1 MLLFFDRHMAI
12 PPSSPSPPPPPDL
25 ATPSLPSVLKK
36 TRKATWLKSLA
47 NRPAGVERPMIHVD
61 LVTRKANGPHKK
73 GSHLGGYSGI
83 LIKCWM
89 LLSYDLL
96 KN

>member
-36 TRKATWLKSLA
+36 TRKAT
-47 NRPAGVERPMIHVD
+47 
-61 LVTRKANGPHKK
+61 
-73 GSHLGGYSGI
+73 
-83 LIKCWM
+83 
-89 LLSYDLL
+89 
-96 KN
+96 